1 MKLPFLNRDEEQRR
15 LRGVLAATGGELA
28 VVYGRRRCGKSTLI
42 QQVVDGD
49 DLYFLADQ
57 REAPLQIQALA
68 NVVENVFPGFASAQ
82 YPSWDSILKGIA
94 GRTTHKLNLILDEFP
109 YLAHHAPELPSLL
122 QGYLDSPEE
131 KKINFV
137 LCGSSQRMMQGLVL
151 DRTAPLYG
159 RAREILRITPLCAG
173 WIPDALDLH
182 DDGAIEAY
190 ALWGGVPR
198 YWELAQPYGGRLAA
212 ARELILDSKGV
223 LHEEPPR
230 LLLDELRTTGQA
242 FSLLSLIGGGC
253 NRLSEIAG
261 RMGKPAGSLSRPL
274 GNLIELGYVR
284 REVPFGENPKSSK
297 RTLYT
302 LNDPFLRFYFRF
314 VQPNQ
319 SVLELG
325 ITDPVEKQLNAEF
338 AAHTAG
344 VWEDLARRSVPFLK
358 LGGLQWGPASRWWGH
373 DTGGRAQEFDVVAE
387 SLDGRNLL
395 VGEVKWQAKASQGQ
409 RHIADLMRRIEHAPF
424 VQGRSVVPALWL
436 RRAGTEKREVEIIL
450 PGDVLRALRCP
461 LPPAS

>member
-1 MKLPFLNRDEEQRR
+1 MILPMKLPFLNRDDELRR
-15 LRGVLAATGGELA
+15 LRGVLAAAGGELA

-42 QQVVDGD
+42 QNVLGGA

-68 NVVENVFPGFASAQ
+68 QVVEKVFPGFSSAH
-82 YPSWDSILKGIA
+82 YPTWDALLKAIRGHA
-94 GRTTHKLNLILDEFP
+94 THRINLILDEFP
-109 YLAHHAPELPSLL
+109 YLAHNAPELPSLL
-122 QGYLDSPEE
+122 QGYLDSPG
-131 KKINFV
+131 KKNINFV

-159 RAREILRITPLCAG
+159 RAREILRIEPLRAG
-173 WIPDALDLH
+173 WIPDALGLH
-182 DDGAIEAY
+182 DDEAIEAY

-198 YWELAQPYGGRLAA
+198 YWELAQPHGGGLAA
-212 ARELILDSKGV
+212 ARELILDRKGV

-253 NRLSEIAG
+253 HRLSEIAG

-284 REVPFGENPKSSK
+284 REVPFGEKPKSSK

-325 ITDPVEKQLNAEF
+325 ITDPVEALLRNDF

-344 VWEDLARRSVPFLK
+344 VWEDLARCSVPFLNV
-358 LGGLQWGPASRWWGH
+358 GGLQWGPAARWWGQG
-373 DTGGRAQEFDVVAE
+373 TNGCAQEFDVVAE
-387 SLDGRNLL
+387 STDGGSVL
-395 VGEVKWQAKASQGQ
+395 VGEVKWQANASQGE
-409 RHIADLMRRIEHAPF
+409 RHAADLRRRISTASF
-424 VQGRSVVPALWL
+424 IRGRSVVPALWL
-436 RRAGTEKREVEIIL
+436 RRSDTMQPTVETLL
-450 PGDVLRALRCP
+450 PSDVLRVLR
-461 LPPAS
+461 